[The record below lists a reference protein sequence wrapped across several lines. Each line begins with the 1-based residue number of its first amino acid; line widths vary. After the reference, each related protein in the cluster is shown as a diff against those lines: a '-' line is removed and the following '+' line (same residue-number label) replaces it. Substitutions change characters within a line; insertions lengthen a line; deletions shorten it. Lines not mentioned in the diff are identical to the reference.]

1 MFKFFFRGSLWS
13 TFTLAFLPF
22 FPVFPVWAFAASEV
36 ALDDAVV
43 VEPDHIVVSGIVVKE
58 GQQRIQLNGDGTW
71 LHVPG
76 SGYATAGDGK
86 RIRLDADGTWR
97 LISPTADVSDGPT
110 ASPTGG
116 GTKRSAT
123 AAVES
128 GSNNLALLKVEVL
141 KKQRKRAKSTH
152 TDTRTLFHLRLLNET
167 GRAVELNESL
177 ASHFIAQTN
186 TGTQL
191 PVESISFS
199 SARIETGDSG
209 RVSVVADGSPRWF
222 GVKRLEL
229 LIAPGALGNV
239 EEQKL
244 AEDMADVEFRFVDN
258 F

>member
-1 MFKFFFRGSLWS
+1 MFRFFFRGFLGS
-13 TFTLAFLPF
+13 TFTLALLPF
-22 FPVFPVWAFAASEV
+22 FPVWAFAASEV

-43 VEPDHIVVSGIVVKE
+43 VEPDHIVVSGVVVKE

-71 LHVPG
+71 LHVPS

-86 RIRLDADGTWR
+86 RIKLDADGTWR
-97 LISPTADVSDGPT
+97 LISPAADVSDEST
-110 ASPTGG
+110 AAGA
-116 GTKRSAT
+116 KRAAT
-123 AAVES
+123 VAVES

-177 ASHFIAQTN
+177 ASYFSVQTN
-186 TGTQL
+186 SGSQL

-199 SARIETGDSG
+199 SARIEAGDSG
-209 RVSVVADGSPRWF
+209 QVSVIADGSPRWF

-239 EEQKL
+239 EEQIL